1 MRTGIAFLLGAWMLG
16 TVLLGA
22 VASENFFMIDR
33 LIDSSGDSSSRSHPS
48 FQRDAAQLP
57 PGEARIMLRYV
68 SSELNRFYFNVWGWF
83 ELGLA
88 SLAVLLAVRGSLPRR
103 FMIGFGVMLAL
114 VAVMTIY
121 ITPRITEVGRSL
133 DFVPRNPAPPSLAEF
148 GVLHAAYSFMDLAKL
163 GIGIWLGALL
173 MRGEKRSSAPV
184 NASGNAS

>member
-1 MRTGIAFLLGAWMLG
+1 MRTVIAFLLGAWMLG
-16 TVLLGA
+16 TVLLGG

-33 LIDSSGDSSSRSHPS
+33 LLDSSSRSHPS
-48 FQRDAAQLP
+48 FQKDAAQLP
-57 PGEARIMLRYV
+57 PGEARVMLRYV

-103 FMIGFGVMLAL
+103 FTIGLGLMLML
-114 VAVMTIY
+114 VAVMTLY
-121 ITPRITEVGRSL
+121 VTPRITEVGRGL
-133 DFVPRNPAPPSLAEF
+133 DFVPRNPAPPSLAQF

-173 MRGEKRSSAPV
+173 MRGEKRSSASV
-184 NASGNAS
+184 NTSGNAS